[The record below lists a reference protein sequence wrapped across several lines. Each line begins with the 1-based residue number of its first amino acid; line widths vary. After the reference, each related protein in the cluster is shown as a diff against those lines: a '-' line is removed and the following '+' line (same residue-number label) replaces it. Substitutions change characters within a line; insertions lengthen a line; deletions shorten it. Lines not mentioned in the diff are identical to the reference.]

1 MAGAKHYKL
10 LIWAS
15 QGPGALHKGFII
27 YLYSIGNLK
36 EENVLNSLPQA
47 IKKTVMNTLDIYI
60 EKGRKKGIEEGI
72 EEGIEKGIEKGK
84 EQVVKNLLTAGKFS
98 VAEIAGFTGVTEAF
112 VKKVRAALK

>member
-1 MAGAKHYKL
+1 M

-72 EEGIEKGIEKGK
+72 EKGIEKGK

>member
-1 MAGAKHYKL
+1 MAGAKRYKL

-72 EEGIEKGIEKGK
+72 EKGIEKGK